1 LSSQLP
7 TEQRLRFQVSDE
19 SIARMSASLAAL
31 PSAVTTGALRDAFIA
46 VTQRTRTLE
55 EFILYQSEQKRSA
68 EKELTKLK
76 INSAGSVLESL
87 VAGAQQAGAMKIV
100 AARID
105 ADSMDALKSL
115 GDALRAKLGSGVGVL
130 AAVVEDK
137 VALVCVVTDDLVA
150 AKKLQAG
157 KIVGAIAKIL
167 GGGGGGK
174 PHLATAGGK
183 DISKIEEALRAVPGV
198 VRDMQ

>member
-1 LSSQLP
+1 
-7 TEQRLRFQVSDE
+7 
-19 SIARMSASLAAL
+19 MSASLAAL
-31 PSAVTTGALRDAFIA
+31 PSAVATGTMRDAFID

-55 EFILYQSEQKRSA
+55 EFILYQSEQKRSV
-68 EKELTKLK
+68 EKELAKAK
-76 INSAGSVLESL
+76 INSAGSVIESL
-87 VAGAQQAGAMKIV
+87 VAGAQQNGSIKIV
-100 AARID
+100 AARIE

-115 GDALRAKLGSGVGVL
+115 GDALRVKLGSGVGVL

-183 DISKIEEALRAVPGV
+183 DISKIEDALQAVPGV
-198 VRDMQ
+198 VRALQ